1 MQYANQVK
9 LKLKKLLHQIDGL
22 GTGQCGMQVFFDIL
36 ALHDVQL
43 KDLDKKRIVRV
54 YGCDK
59 QGMST
64 NVKASEIYGKGL
76 NPRQSDC
83 LRYKEAL
90 S

>member
-1 MQYANQVK
+1 MQYANLVK

-36 ALHDVQL
+36 ALHEVQL

-59 QGMST
+59 QGMRTNGQST
-64 NVKASEIYGKGL
+64 EVYGKGL
-76 NPRQSDC
+76 NTR
-83 LRYKEAL
+83 
-90 S
+90 